1 MADIRAGMMRTAY
14 LGVVP
19 FFTSD
24 TQLYA
29 VHYAVNISEFGI
41 ISSHKIYDNAWDLK
55 SKYLDFSELY
65 CTPKTW
71 TGICDPYS
79 ESMRNWFKTKG
90 WIKRLEL
97 WGNMTVF

>member
-1 MADIRAGMMRTAY
+1 LVNFCKFFLMLETRKSKVAILFLSITDYFSNLFLFSKIQ
-14 LGVVP
+14 VVP

-65 CTPKTW
+65 CTPKTL
-71 TGICDPYS
+71 IS
-79 ESMRNWFKTKG
+79 LN
-90 WIKRLEL
+90 
-97 WGNMTVF
+97 